1 MYKNKKIFKAK
12 NLFSEF
18 FELPKDIV
26 LDLPRIS
33 IIGNLQ
39 FYVENHRGIIEYNDQ
54 VIRIGI
60 RNGELVIKG
69 SGLGIKNIYPHEI
82 LIEGTIENIDFSQ

>member
-1 MYKNKKIFKAK
+1 MYKNQKIFKAK

-39 FYVENHRGIIEYNDQ
+39 FYVENHRGIIEYNDK

-69 SGLGIKNIYPHEI
+69 NDLGIKNIYAHEI
-82 LIEGTIENIDFSQ
+82 LIEGTIENIDFS